1 MKNLIIVIIALLSI
15 SAAQSQGK
23 VSKYKTSEFL
33 VYGVCDMCKERIENS
48 LNVVGVKSANWDK
61 ESGIVSVMYHSK
73 KLNEDNLH
81 LLISSAGY
89 RTEKMAA
96 DKKAYEALPE
106 CCRYDDGIEKH

>member
-1 MKNLIIVIIALLSI
+1 MKNSIIIIIALLSI
-15 SAAQSQGK
+15 GTLQSQGK
-23 VSKYKTSEFL
+23 ISKYKTSEFL

-61 ESGIVSVMYHSK
+61 ESGIVNIMYHSK
-73 KLNEDNLH
+73 KLKEDDLH
-81 LLISSAGY
+81 KLISSVGY

-96 DKKAYEALPE
+96 NKKAYEALPE